1 MINNEFMKTD
11 VAIEIIAEML
21 ANITLAL
28 LDEKDEKIILELN
41 EKKKLYSKQ
50 RDEVYSGNKETINYV
65 IEVYGPELKKQR

>member
-50 RDEVYSGNKETINYV
+50 RD
-65 IEVYGPELKKQR
+65 